1 MNLDLTRAILS
12 PGEARVQILG
22 VAGEV
27 DLLMPENI
35 GLEVHSNAVV
45 TDAKVLGE
53 DVDNVF
59 MPFLWRSMNYLSS
72 EKKLIVETTM
82 LISRIKVNQI
92 PALT

>member
-45 TDAKVLGE
+45 TDAKVLGG
-53 DVDNVF
+53 
-59 MPFLWRSMNYLSS
+59 RCG
-72 EKKLIVETTM
+72 
-82 LISRIKVNQI
+82 
-92 PALT
+92 